1 MSSSSTS
8 SSAKVVLPP
17 RPASGRTEAANAP
30 FVPVDSIAHAASVI
44 KSLRSSSVS
53 AQRYQRCAYNQLIP
67 NLPHF
72 NQMVAETGV
81 EHTEK
86 RAMEAYMEQAIAA
99 GNYNP
104 TLGNSSGNFMMPPA
118 RNTINDSHNASS
130 SSSSSSQPSK
140 YPHATMNTTTATAKS
155 SSYQGTMARNPR
167 RQTEEDDD
175 DDLLGLGN
183 DRWVIYT
190 PSQQYYSFHIFS
202 LLISHIFSTEDDLLR
217 YPLFLLFFSTIF
229 ALRQTCFLSR
239 TLTLTHS
246 RTHSP

>member
-99 GNYNP
+99 GNNNL
-104 TLGNSSGNFMMPPA
+104 TLGNSSGNFMIPPPA
-118 RNTINDSHNASS
+118 RNTINDSHNPTYAS

-140 YPHATMNTTTATAKS
+140 HPHTAANTMSATAKS

-167 RQTEEDDD
+167 RHADEDDD

-183 DRWVIYT
+183 DRWVTFHPNTT
-190 PSQQYYSFHIFS
+190 PFTPFHYSF
-202 LLISHIFSTEDDLLR
+202 LSTH
-217 YPLFLLFFSTIF
+217 F
-229 ALRQTCFLSR
+229 APF
-239 TLTLTHS
+239 HY
-246 RTHSP
+246 